1 VIYIYHMAELAI
13 PFITLVGLYVIS
25 RHNKEEEHF
34 TNISDT
40 TQEMNNDNNSIP
52 INYPINKP
60 ALSDIAEN
68 YIDSNQ
74 TTDKYYDKTIFEKVE
89 QNNPKD
95 SVGGSI
101 QTSTSL
107 TGNPINKKDFK
118 HNNMVPF
125 FGARLKGAGP
135 SANIAESQLD
145 NMQGSGSQHRVKI
158 EQAPLFKPQENLSW
172 TNGMP
177 STSEFMLSRQVPGSK
192 MNNVK
197 PWDEQ
202 RVAPGLGQ
210 GYTTTG
216 SGSGYNAAVEDR
228 SAWMPKTVDELRVDT
243 NPKESYELQ
252 GHQGPAAYYN
262 KEPGNIN
269 TIGRIEK
276 NRPDTDYE
284 LGPERWFT
292 TTGIEKGQTVRSDQI
307 IQHTNR
313 PDYSQTDYFG
323 AGGKDGQAT
332 YINSHINNTTKQQLS
347 GPSIAPPTGK
357 AAATNNDYG
366 NGSYISLSNNRSS
379 TRQPEKFG
387 PAQGL
392 VKALTAPLMDMLR
405 PSRKENVIGS
415 LRPSGNVQ
423 LSQGGTQPIYNPGD
437 RTRTTVRE
445 QTEKGN
451 HNQNIQNQKD
461 GAYVVAQQQSVSQ
474 ERDSTNIQYIGNA
487 ARSDQ
492 AMSQYSAY
500 NQRNNP
506 NKTFANRPSQGN
518 IATFNSNLNVKL
530 KTDEDIVNTR
540 ALASST
546 SVIAIPSIDTF
557 GNINMPQYRNDSQ
570 GTDRI
575 SPDIL
580 TAFKN
585 NPYTHSLNS
594 WA

>member
-1 VIYIYHMAELAI
+1 MAELAI
-13 PFITLVGLYVIS
+13 PFITLFGLYVIS
-25 RHNKEEEHF
+25 NHNKEEQF
-34 TNISDT
+34 TNMSDT
-40 TQEMNNDNNSIP
+40 TQALSNANQTAIP
-52 INYPINKP
+52 INYPINTP
-60 ALSDIAEN
+60 ALIESPQN
-68 YIDSNQ
+68 YIDANH
-74 TTDKYYDKTIFEKVE
+74 TTDKYFNKSIFEKVE

-101 QTSTSL
+101 RQQTGL

-118 HNNMVPF
+118 HNNMVPY
-125 FGARLKGAGP
+125 FGARIKGSGP
-135 SANIAESQLD
+135 SADIAETQLD

-158 EQAPLFKPQENLSW
+158 EQAPLFKPQANISW
-172 TNGMP
+172 AHGMP
-177 STSEFMLSRQVPGSK
+177 STTEFMLSRQVPGSK

-197 PWDEQ
+197 PWDEE

-228 SAWMPKTVDELRVDT
+228 NAWLPKTVDQLRIDT
-243 NPKESYELQ
+243 NPKASFGLQ
-252 GHQGPAAYYN
+252 GLQGPAAYYN

-269 TIGRIEK
+269 TIGRVEK

-284 LGPERWFT
+284 VGPERWFT
-292 TTGIEKGQTVRSDQI
+292 TTGLEKGQTVRSDQI

-313 PDYSQTDYFG
+313 PDYSQTDYYG
-323 AGGKDGQAT
+323 AGSGGKDGQTT
-332 YINSHINNTTKQQLS
+332 YINTHTNITNKQQLN
-347 GPSIAPPTGK
+347 GPGIAAPTGK
-357 AAATNNDYG
+357 AAASSNDYG
-366 NGSYISLSNNRSS
+366 NGSYNALPNNRSS

-387 PAQGL
+387 QVEGL
-392 VKALTAPLMDMLR
+392 VKALTAPIMDMLR

-415 LRPSGNVQ
+415 ARPSGNVQ
-423 LSQGGTQPIYNPGD
+423 LSKGGTQPIYNPGD

-461 GAYVVAQQQSVSQ
+461 GAYTVSHQQTVSQ

-492 AMSQYSAY
+492 SMSQYAAH

-506 NKTFANRPSQGN
+506 NKTFVNRPSQGN
-518 IATFNSNLNVKL
+518 IATFNSNLNATL
-530 KTDEDIVNTR
+530 KSDHDRQNNRI
-540 ALASST
+540 LSS
-546 SVIAIPSIDTF
+546 SSNVVAIPSIETF
-557 GNINMPQYRNDSQ
+557 GNINMPQYRNDTQ
-570 GTDRI
+570 GTERI
-575 SPDIL
+575 NPDIL
-580 TAFKN
+580 AAFKN

>member
-1 VIYIYHMAELAI
+1 MAELAI
-13 PFITLVGLYVIS
+13 PFITMLGLYVIS
-25 RHNKEEEHF
+25 KHNNNEEQF
-34 TNISDT
+34 TNIGDT
-40 TQEMNNDNNSIP
+40 KQQALKSYNPIH

-60 ALSDIAEN
+60 VLLENNDN
-68 YIDSNQ
+68 YINANQ
-74 TTDKYYDKTIFEKVE
+74 TTDKYFKSSIIEKVE

-101 QTSTSL
+101 RSSTSL
-107 TGNPINKKDFK
+107 TGEPINKKNFK

-125 FGARLKGAGP
+125 FGARIKGSGP
-135 SANIAESQLD
+135 SADIAETQLD

-158 EQAPLFKPQENLSW
+158 EQAPLFKPQANISW
-172 TNGMP
+172 ANGMP
-177 STSEFMLSRQVPGSK
+177 STTEFMLSRQVPGSK
-192 MNNVK
+192 MNNAK

-202 RVAPGLGQ
+202 RIAPGLGQ

-216 SGSGYNAAVEDR
+216 SGSGYNAAIEER
-228 SAWMPKTVDELRVDT
+228 EAWLPKTVDQLRVDT
-243 NPKESYELQ
+243 NPKATFGLQ
-252 GHQGPAAYYN
+252 GHQGPATYYN

-284 LGPERWFT
+284 VGPERWFT
-292 TTGIEKGQTVRSDQI
+292 TTGLEKGQTVRSDQI

-313 PDYSQTDYFG
+313 PDYSQTNYFG
-323 AGGKDGQAT
+323 VGGKDNQT
-332 YINSHINNTTKQQLS
+332 SYINTHVNTSNKQQLN
-347 GPSIAPPTGK
+347 GPGIAAPSGK
-357 AAATNNDYG
+357 ASATNNDYG

-379 TRQPEKFG
+379 TKQPEKFG
-387 PAQGL
+387 PAEGL
-392 VKALTAPLMDMLR
+392 IKALTAPVFDMLR

-415 LRPSGNVQ
+415 VRPSGNVQ

-451 HNQNIQNQKD
+451 NNQNVQNQKD
-461 GAYVVAQQQSVSQ
+461 GAYIVSQHQSVSQ

-487 ARSDQ
+487 TRADQ
-492 AMSQYSAY
+492 AMSQYAAY

-506 NKTFANRPSQGN
+506 NKTFDNRPSQGN
-518 IATFNSNLNVKL
+518 ISTFNSNLNAKL
-530 KTDEDIVNTR
+530 KPDDDIVNNR
-540 ALASST
+540 VLSASSN
-546 SVIAIPSIDTF
+546 VVAIPSLDTY
-557 GNINMPQYRNDSQ
+557 GNINMPQYRNDTQ
-570 GTDRI
+570 GTERI
-575 SPDIL
+575 NPDLL
-580 TAFKN
+580 TAFKS